1 MNKLKPCDF
10 NIPAERVQYTHYS
23 RPLLPTKVQGG
34 TRLCLCC
41 KFIIISF
48 LIFMFYV
55 LLVGIVMQLSF
66 GSNIDNN
73 PNHTPHSSSTYE
85 LILSIYHTVNSIEAV
100 RQDMLR
106 MDVVMNERCGLIY
119 TMVLLKNGRTTEL
132 LKFIEE
138 DLVLRVSTHTNV

>member
-1 MNKLKPCDF
+1 MINKLNPCDF
-10 NIPAERVQYTHYS
+10 NIPAELVQHTHCS
-23 RPLLPTKVQGG
+23 KSLLPKMGQSG
-34 TRLCLCC
+34 TRLRLRC
-41 KFIIISF
+41 KFMTSF
-48 LIFMFYV
+48 FEYFFIRIGCYSDAVEFWKQYRA
-55 LLVGIVMQLSF
+55 
-66 GSNIDNN
+66 N

-106 MDVVMNERCGLIY
+106 MGVVMNERCGLIY